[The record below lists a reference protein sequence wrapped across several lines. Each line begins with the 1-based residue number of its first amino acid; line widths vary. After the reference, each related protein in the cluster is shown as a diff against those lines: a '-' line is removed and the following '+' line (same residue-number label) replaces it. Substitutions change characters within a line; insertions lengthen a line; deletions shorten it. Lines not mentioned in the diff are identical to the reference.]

1 MLSYNIKDNDDG
13 IGVGDNSTLPNFHG
27 QRLSHYS
34 HLNVD
39 TGITANQSAIT
50 WQIEIVSQHIRHF
63 GLRWYTHCC
72 FLTSP
77 LDSKGYNEL

>member
-1 MLSYNIKDNDDG
+1 MSSYNIKDNDDG
-13 IGVGDNSTLPNFHG
+13 VGVGDNTTLPNFPG

-50 WQIEIVSQHIRHF
+50 WQIEIVSTYDMYDMLIC
-63 GLRWYTHCC
+63 YISV
-72 FLTSP
+72 TS
-77 LDSKGYNEL
+77 GYVGPW